1 MSGFE
6 TVSRLWQGTHHIWH
20 MLPMDNPFPMP
31 CGEDYYFGIGRLSW
45 NHGCDW
51 KMASCGPYSFMLSN
65 VYSQFHWR
73 CQSGWWQNFGN
84 LVVRPGW
91 NHWTGPGHVSIPS
104 SGDRQ
109 QIYEWQQLARGCLHW
124 FMSILVHWI
133 YEMTILLADTLS
145 CKWSHAQE
153 GVSETMEAFT
163 QLTTSIETSSVQ
175 EWAAVKKVAMEQCG
189 NALKI
194 FEVQVDKCRWLDMQ
208 FEIGHTYK
216 HSAHTGGYLPEIVQ
230 TRGPAWKPVGHCYHS
245 FRRSC
250 HRAVSVFEWFR
261 MLTFILIWTHA

>member
-1 MSGFE
+1 
-6 TVSRLWQGTHHIWH
+6 
-20 MLPMDNPFPMP
+20 
-31 CGEDYYFGIGRLSW
+31 
-45 NHGCDW
+45 
-51 KMASCGPYSFMLSN
+51 
-65 VYSQFHWR
+65 
-73 CQSGWWQNFGN
+73 
-84 LVVRPGW
+84 
-91 NHWTGPGHVSIPS
+91 
-104 SGDRQ
+104 
-109 QIYEWQQLARGCLHW
+109 
-124 FMSILVHWI
+124 MSILVHWI
-133 YEMTILLADTLS
+133 YEMTISLADTLS

-261 MLTFILIWTHA
+261 MLPFILI